1 MLTSLYRLKYR
12 NAVLTLTII
21 TKKYQIK
28 IMLIMNYFIAV
39 FDYSHAATVV
49 LGSTAGAAEWMGEYF
64 GEFVEQEGEHN
75 RRIFFKQRETEA
87 EEGAYIYFEENV
99 WWVGQGLGKAKY
111 LRNTQVTKLPP
122 KSGWEYGGYGDDST
136 LALEFASLPP
146 PCQLVEVKGDSEV
159 RKHQPSK
166 LGNYRI
172 QENRWS
178 CGRPVYQLDS
188 ELELWYLLMKKGS
201 PGWII
206 DSSTTRPG
214 GWFQSGRGTNSP
226 TDPEAAGSVRSG
238 LTRWR
243 YIGKGGWQEGNI
255 TVKCLD

>member
-64 GEFVEQEGEHN
+64 GEFVEQEEEHN
-75 RRIFFKQRETEA
+75 GCNFYKQRETEA

-146 PCQLVEVKGDSEV
+146 PCQLVEVEGDEDV
-159 RKHQPSK
+159 RK
-166 LGNYRI
+166 
-172 QENRWS
+172 
-178 CGRPVYQLDS
+178 QLA
-188 ELELWYLLMKKGS
+188 
-201 PGWII
+201 
-206 DSSTTRPG
+206 R
-214 GWFQSGRGTNSP
+214 
-226 TDPEAAGSVRSG
+226 
-238 LTRWR
+238 
-243 YIGKGGWQEGNI
+243 
-255 TVKCLD
+255 